1 MEGRWL
7 VQRVAYEL
15 AMWNRTNAVV
25 MQLVLSCQVMCY
37 LLLIDK
43 NEMVILTFVSKLQEA
58 KLIFSHQVPT
68 RRGQKERRRRAAGA
82 YVYPCRTLNIAK
94 KVEVQN
100 FCANNP

>member
-1 MEGRWL
+1 M
-7 VQRVAYEL
+7 AYEL

-58 KLIFSHQVPT
+58 KLIFSHQV
-68 RRGQKERRRRAAGA
+68 GE
-82 YVYPCRTLNIAK
+82 AK
-94 KVEVQN
+94 KRGGEEQVRMCIRVGH
-100 FCANNP
+100 

>member
-43 NEMVILTFVSKLQEA
+43 NEMVILTFVSKLQDS
-58 KLIFSHQVPT
+58 KVDLFLI
-68 RRGQKERRRRAAGA
+68 RRGQKERRRRAGA